1 MPDDSRAELRERLTP
16 EQYAVT
22 QEGATEPPFTG
33 QYADHHDDGTY
44 RCVVCGEPLF
54 DSDTKF
60 ESGTGW
66 PSFYEPAAGEAV
78 EDRADTSHG
87 MVRTEVVCR
96 TAAPTWDTSSPTAP
110 SPRGCATASTRARST
125 SRGARRASLLGPPG
139 RVTGLVTALL
149 VAVAPTTAAGLTPA
163 QLAGQRV
170 VYGFPG
176 TTPPA
181 QLEDR
186 IRRGEA
192 GAVLLLGG
200 NIAGLEG
207 ARALIDRLQSIRR
220 PAGLRAPLLVMVDQE
235 GGLVRRLPGPPA
247 RRPVEIG
254 AAGAASARAAGRAAG
269 RLLRGVGANVD
280 LAPVA
285 DVARPGSALARD
297 GRLFGTSAPAVAG
310 AAVAFSRG
318 LAAAGVAATA
328 KHFPG
333 LGAAQE
339 TTDAAPV
346 RIALPAR
353 ELRSVNMAPFAAL
366 IRREVPL
373 VMLGTAVYPALDP
386 GTPAALSR
394 AIATGELRGRLGFRG
409 VSVTDALDTPA
420 LAPVG
425 GPGAVAV
432 RAAGAGSD
440 LVMYTG
446 LANGAAAAGALRGEI
461 ASDPAA
467 RAAAE
472 ESVARVLALRER
484 LR

>member
-1 MPDDSRAELRERLTP
+1 
-16 EQYAVT
+16 VI
-22 QEGATEPPFTG
+22 G
-33 QYADHHDDGTY
+33 
-44 RCVVCGEPLF
+44 
-54 DSDTKF
+54 
-60 ESGTGW
+60 
-66 PSFYEPAAGEAV
+66 
-78 EDRADTSHG
+78 
-87 MVRTEVVCR
+87 
-96 TAAPTWDTSSPTAP
+96 
-110 SPRGCATASTRARST
+110 
-125 SRGARRASLLGPPG
+125 
-139 RVTGLVTALL
+139 GLVTALL
-149 VAVAPTTAAGLTPA
+149 VAVAPSTATGLTPA

-181 QLEDR
+181 ELEAR

-200 NIAGLEG
+200 NIAGIEG
-207 ARALIDRLQSIRR
+207 ARALVRRLQSIPR

-247 RRPVEIG
+247 RSPEEIG
-254 AAGAASARAAGRAAG
+254 AAGVAAARAAGAAAG
-269 RLLRGVGANVD
+269 RLLRRVGANVD

-297 GRLFGTSAPAVAG
+297 GRLFGTTARGVAG
-310 AAVAFSRG
+310 AAVAFSQG
-318 LAAAGVAATA
+318 LGAAGVAATA

-346 RIALPAR
+346 RIDLPAR
-353 ELRSVNMAPFAAL
+353 ELRTVDMAPFAAL
-366 IRREVPL
+366 IRRDVPL

-386 GTPAALSR
+386 RAPAALSR
-394 AIATGELRGRLGFRG
+394 RIATGELRGRLGFDG

-425 GPGAVAV
+425 GTGAVAV
-432 RAAGAGSD
+432 RAAAAGSD
-440 LVMYTG
+440 MVMYTG
-446 LANGAAAAGALRGEI
+446 LDNGAAAAAALRREI
-461 ASDPAA
+461 AADPAA
-467 RAAAE
+467 RAASA

>member
-1 MPDDSRAELRERLTP
+1 ML
-16 EQYAVT
+16 
-22 QEGATEPPFTG
+22 
-33 QYADHHDDGTY
+33 
-44 RCVVCGEPLF
+44 
-54 DSDTKF
+54 
-60 ESGTGW
+60 
-66 PSFYEPAAGEAV
+66 
-78 EDRADTSHG
+78 
-87 MVRTEVVCR
+87 
-96 TAAPTWDTSSPTAP
+96 
-110 SPRGCATASTRARST
+110 
-125 SRGARRASLLGPPG
+125 
-139 RVTGLVTALL
+139 TGLVTALL
-149 VAVAPTTAAGLTPA
+149 VAVAPSTAAGLTPA

-254 AAGAASARAAGRAAG
+254 AAGPASARAAGLAAG

-310 AAVAFSRG
+310 AAVAFSEG

-353 ELRSVNMAPFAAL
+353 ELRSVDMAPFAAL
-366 IRREVPL
+366 VRRDVPL

>member
-1 MPDDSRAELRERLTP
+1 
-16 EQYAVT
+16 VI
-22 QEGATEPPFTG
+22 G
-33 QYADHHDDGTY
+33 
-44 RCVVCGEPLF
+44 
-54 DSDTKF
+54 
-60 ESGTGW
+60 
-66 PSFYEPAAGEAV
+66 
-78 EDRADTSHG
+78 
-87 MVRTEVVCR
+87 
-96 TAAPTWDTSSPTAP
+96 
-110 SPRGCATASTRARST
+110 
-125 SRGARRASLLGPPG
+125 
-139 RVTGLVTALL
+139 GLVTALL
-149 VAVAPTTAAGLTPA
+149 VAVAPSTAAGLTPA
-163 QLAGQRV
+163 QLAGQQV

-181 QLEDR
+181 ELEAR

-207 ARALIDRLQSIRR
+207 ARALIRRLQSIPR

-247 RRPVEIG
+247 RRPEQIG
-254 AAGAASARAAGRAAG
+254 AAGPAAARAAGAAAG
-269 RLLRGVGANVD
+269 QLLRGVGANAD

-285 DVARPGSALARD
+285 DVARPGSALGHD
-297 GRLFGTSAPAVAG
+297 GRLFGTTARSVAG
-310 AAVAFSRG
+310 AAVAFARG
-318 LAAAGVAATA
+318 LGAGGVAATA

-333 LGAAQE
+333 LGAARQ

-346 RIALPAR
+346 RVALPAR
-353 ELRSVNMAPFAAL
+353 ELRTVDMAPFAAL
-366 IRREVPL
+366 IRRDVPL
-373 VMLGTAVYPALDP
+373 VMLATAVYPALDP
-386 GTPAALSR
+386 RTPAALSR

-446 LANGAAAAGALRGEI
+446 LEHGVAAAAALRRQI
-461 ASDPAA
+461 AADPAA

-472 ESVARVLALRER
+472 ESVGRALALRER